1 MDWVTALPPSGDKIF
16 NACLVIVDR
25 YSKTPIFLPF
35 HKDDTAMDT
44 ALLLW
49 TYHPQTDG
57 LAEWM
62 IQNLED
68 MIRRFC
74 AYGLEFKDSDGFT
87 HAWFT
92 LKPALEF
99 SYKTLVHS
107 STGQTPAMLEQRWNP
122 RLPADTLRKEF
133 IDIHPTASSFKI
145 MLDKVK
151 HHAKQS
157 MNNAFD
163 YAKQKWDKS
172 HKVPDFKVGDLV
184 LVSTLNL
191 NNIKGPKKLKD
202 SYIGPFIIVALHG
215 TNAVQVE
222 FSGELENKHP
232 TFPKWKRMRKKR
244 IKKVIKERR
253 LRGKNQRE
261 YLVRYRNP
269 VHEDE
274 WLAESEIPDSDKLLR
289 RFRHERRPQA

>member
-1 MDWVTALPPSGDKIF
+1 
-16 NACLVIVDR
+16 
-25 YSKTPIFLPF
+25 
-35 HKDDTAMDT
+35 
-44 ALLLW
+44 
-49 TYHPQTDG
+49 
-57 LAEWM
+57 
-62 IQNLED
+62 

-87 HAWFT
+87 HDWCT
-92 LKPALEF
+92 LIPALELA
-99 SYKTLVHS
+99 YKTSVHS
-107 STGQTPAMLEQRWNP
+107 STGQTPAMLEKGWNP
-122 RLPADTLRKEF
+122 RLPADTLRKDL

-151 HHAKQS
+151 NHAKQI
-157 MNNAFD
+157 
-163 YAKQKWDKS
+163 
-172 HKVPDFKVGDLV
+172 
-184 LVSTLNL
+184 STLNF

-202 SYIGPFIIVALHG
+202 SYVGPFVIVALHG

-222 FSGELENKHP
+222 LSGELENKHP
-232 TFPKWKRMRKKR
+232 TFPVSLIKPYQPADKELFPLRNPTPLTVPPVEQNEDKK

-261 YLVRYRNP
+261 YLVRYRNA

-274 WLAESEIPDSDKLLR
+274 WMAESEIPDSDKLLR